1 MYAAYFVRQ
10 PYVTIKQHKIVNDA
24 EFSLNP
30 FSTALKVQVHLSAP
44 NYVITT
50 GEKKKTTDLENVTA
64 ESIHYSG
71 AKCFIFH

>member
-1 MYAAYFVRQ
+1 M
-10 PYVTIKQHKIVNDA
+10 TIKQHKIVNDA
-24 EFSLNP
+24 EFSLKP

-50 GEKKKTTDLENVTA
+50 GKKIKKIDLENVTA

-71 AKCFIFH
+71 GKRFIFH

>member
-1 MYAAYFVRQ
+1 MYAPYFFRQ

-24 EFSLNP
+24 EFSLKP

-50 GEKKKTTDLENVTA
+50 GKKKKIDLENVTA
-64 ESIHYSG
+64 ESLHYSG
-71 AKCFIFH
+71 GKCFIFH